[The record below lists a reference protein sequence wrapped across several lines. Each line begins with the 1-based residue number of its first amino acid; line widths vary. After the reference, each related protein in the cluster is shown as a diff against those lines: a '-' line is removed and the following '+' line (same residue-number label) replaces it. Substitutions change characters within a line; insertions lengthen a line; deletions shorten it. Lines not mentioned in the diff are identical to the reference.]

1 MPPFS
6 SPRGSEGRMSPRWVG
21 DGILFLLCRDVKCH
35 IIYNIMEILQFF
47 KLSLIAFSATLY
59 NSYVSKALVAVE

>member
-1 MPPFS
+1 
-6 SPRGSEGRMSPRWVG
+6 
-21 DGILFLLCRDVKCH
+21 
-35 IIYNIMEILQFF
+35 MEILQFF